1 MTIPIYDENAPI
13 ACTASASELET
24 RVEQLEALRAA
35 MRSVE
40 RTDDGLLVGFDASQD
55 AAELR
60 QFTRDEKA
68 CCNFWGFEIHQRDG
82 APLLRWDGP
91 PAVAD
96 FLDRLYGWFVS
107 DEPLTPGSGLL

>member
-24 RVEQLEALRAA
+24 RVRQLEALRAS
-35 MRSVE
+35 MRSVT
-40 RTDDGLLVGFDASQD
+40 RTDDGLRVGFDAAQD
-55 AAELR
+55 EAELR

-68 CCNFWGFEIHQRDG
+68 CCNFWGFEIEYRGG

-91 PAVAD
+91 PAASD
-96 FLDRLYGWFVS
+96 FLDRLYAWFLT
-107 DEPLTPGSGLL
+107 DEPLTLDSGLL